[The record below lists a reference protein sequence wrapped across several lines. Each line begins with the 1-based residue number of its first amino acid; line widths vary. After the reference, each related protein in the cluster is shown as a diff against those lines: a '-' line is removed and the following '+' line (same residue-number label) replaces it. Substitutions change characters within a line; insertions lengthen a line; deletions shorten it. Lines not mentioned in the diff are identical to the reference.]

1 MKKLFGGIDLTWKK
15 LIIFSIISGVF
26 TALMAIIPQLRYTS
40 FISITTTFEVWVL
53 FGIIIIMNS
62 KSNKDAALK
71 CFVFFLISQ
80 PLVYLLQVPF
90 SHLGWQIFV
99 YYKYWFFLTI
109 LCLPMGFIG
118 YYMKKDKWWGYLI
131 LLPMIL
137 LVTISY
143 SDYLSKFI
151 FSYPKYIL
159 ISLFCIATMIIYP
172 LYIFKNKKIKIVGV
186 IISSILIV
194 STTISVFLDPP
205 VYNTDIFSNGD
216 IYQFDDTYKAYL
228 IDEKYGEL
236 SIRYESA
243 IECYFVHAK
252 FRKAGKTEFVLES
265 PTGEKKLFDIDI
277 KSDNFTYK
285 EK

>member
-1 MKKLFGGIDLTWKK
+1 MKKLFNELNLTWTK
-15 LIIFSIISGVF
+15 LIIFAIIAGIY
-26 TALMAIIPQLRYTS
+26 TALMAIIPAFNDTS
-40 FISITTTFEVWVL
+40 FNTITVTMEVWIF

-71 CFVFFLISQ
+71 CFIFFLISQ
-80 PLVYLLQVPF
+80 PLVYLIQAPF
-90 SHLGWQIFV
+90 SYQGLGLFK
-99 YYKYWFFLTI
+99 YYRYWFILTL
-109 LCLPMGFIG
+109 LCLPMGYIG

-131 LLPMIL
+131 LLPMLL
-137 LVTISY
+137 LVGNEY
-143 SDYLSKFI
+143 GRYLSYFI
-151 FSYPKYIL
+151 FSFPRYLL
-159 ISLFCIATMIIYP
+159 ITLFCLITLIIYP